1 MNLYG
6 FFALFYKELL
16 RFKKVALQTLVAPVV
31 TALLYLMVFSHVLQ
45 ERVSVYSGVGY
56 SAFLVPGLIM
66 MSIIQ
71 NAFANS
77 SSSLIQSKV
86 TGNLVFVLLSPLS
99 PLEFFLAFML
109 AAAVRG
115 MLVAATMYIVAVFF
129 VPLPM
134 YSPGVLLVFA
144 FLASGVLGS
153 LGIIAGIWANK
164 FDHVAT
170 FQNFFIMPMSFLSGV
185 FFSIHSLSVFLHDRR
200 LPLRLPRGIRCQ
212 PGAQPADRDRGV
224 SCPGGAD
231 HGVVADRLPPQGLT
245 ERELGSMPDAVIGR
259 RYPHRFTCPAVTGGV
274 RGRDRAPPG

>member
-185 FFSIHSLSVFLHDRR
+185 FFSIHSLSPFWRAVSHFNPFFYMIDGFRYGFL
-200 LPLRLPRGIRCQ
+200 
-212 PGAQPADRDRGV
+212 GV
-224 SCPGGAD
+224 SDVSPVLSLLIVTAAFLALAALTMAWLRTGY
-231 HGVVADRLPPQGLT
+231 RL
-245 ERELGSMPDAVIGR
+245 
-259 RYPHRFTCPAVTGGV
+259 
-274 RGRDRAPPG
+274 RD